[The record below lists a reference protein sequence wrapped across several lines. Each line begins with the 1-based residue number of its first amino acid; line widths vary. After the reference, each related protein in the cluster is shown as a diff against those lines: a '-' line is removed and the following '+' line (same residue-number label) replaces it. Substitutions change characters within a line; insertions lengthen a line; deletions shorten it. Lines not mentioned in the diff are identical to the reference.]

1 MKEWMDLQRQM
12 RELLPKKR
20 YAHTLGVAYTSACL
34 AMRYGADPDKAQT
47 AGLLHDC
54 AKYLTEKELLKE
66 GKRLG
71 LTVSEAERKAP
82 QLLHGK
88 VGACYARDRYG
99 IEEEDILSAIRYHTT
114 GRPNMSLLEQ
124 IVFVADYMEPGRK
137 PNPGLAEIRREAFV
151 DLDRTTL
158 LILSN
163 TLAYLEESTADIDS
177 RTVETLHYY
186 QQKGEEYGTVK
197 GNGKIGL

>member
-1 MKEWMDLQRQM
+1 
-12 RELLPKKR
+12 
-20 YAHTLGVAYTSACL
+20 
-34 AMRYGADPDKAQT
+34 
-47 AGLLHDC
+47 
-54 AKYLTEKELLKE
+54 
-66 GKRLG
+66 
-71 LTVSEAERKAP
+71 
-82 QLLHGK
+82 
-88 VGACYARDRYG
+88 
-99 IEEEDILSAIRYHTT
+99 
-114 GRPNMSLLEQ
+114 MSLLEQ

-137 PNPGLAEIRREAFV
+137 PIPGLAEIRREAFV